1 LLSVPRSR
9 QVPEQLVRPEPQ
21 ETAQDPLAHTCPAA
35 QVRPHMPQLPLS
47 LVRSRQVPE
56 QSVSPEPQET
66 WQRPA
71 EQT

>member
-1 LLSVPRSR
+1 
-9 QVPEQLVRPEPQ
+9 
-21 ETAQDPLAHTCPAA
+21 
-35 QVRPHMPQLPLS
+35 MPQLPLS